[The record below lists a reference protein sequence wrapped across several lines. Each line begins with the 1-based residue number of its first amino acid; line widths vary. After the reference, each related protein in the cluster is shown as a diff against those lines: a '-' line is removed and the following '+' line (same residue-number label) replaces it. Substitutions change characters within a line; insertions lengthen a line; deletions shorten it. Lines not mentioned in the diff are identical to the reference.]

1 MKQSLD
7 VFRREI
13 EGLAAV
19 LDDCLVVAE
28 LQMACSSIRQQLRI
42 ERHRPFTELERLAVL
57 VVRL

>member
-19 LDDCLVVAE
+19 LDDCRVVAE
-28 LQMACSSIRQQLRI
+28 LQMASSSIRQELRI
-42 ERHRPFTELERLAVL
+42 E
-57 VVRL
+57 